1 MKSTILESFPVV
13 AVIMLPEQTILSLQ
27 MDTQDNSAVSTP
39 CRSKSTSPLRK
50 SQRMACEAWVL
61 WSPHWR
67 TAKVFKLTQMQCA
80 FAWVKIHAS
89 RRSHLNKRQ
98 IRLAKTNLLIFMTTD
113 IAMYLASDREGNLT
127 ITTPNAPK
135 EYSSL
140 CGKAHV
146 LRP

>member
-1 MKSTILESFPVV
+1 
-13 AVIMLPEQTILSLQ
+13 
-27 MDTQDNSAVSTP
+27 
-39 CRSKSTSPLRK
+39 
-50 SQRMACEAWVL
+50 MACEAWVL

-98 IRLAKTNLLIFMTTD
+98 IRLAKTNLLISMTTD